1 MCVRVSGCALYH
13 TGNFWTNAPVHRQ
26 FLILYNSAFSGPS
39 MYMNNIPVNKRYLAY
54 LASFSHLA
62 TLRQVFE
69 FICMRLR
76 LRLEETRLWLYK
88 DDVSNLFIKV
98 FVTHI
103 LHFELN
109 RNFYLFFHLC

>member
-1 MCVRVSGCALYH
+1 
-13 TGNFWTNAPVHRQ
+13 
-26 FLILYNSAFSGPS
+26 

-88 DDVSNLFIKV
+88 DDVSNVFIKV
-98 FVTHI
+98 IVKYI
-103 LHFELN
+103 LHF
-109 RNFYLFFHLC
+109 

>member
-1 MCVRVSGCALYH
+1 MGGCALY
-13 TGNFWTNAPVHRQ
+13 NSAKFWANTCDHRLL
-26 FLILYNSAFSGPS
+26 LILFNSSFSGPS
-39 MYMNNIPVNKRYLAY
+39 MYMNNIPLNKRYLAY

-88 DDVSNLFIKV
+88 DDVSIVFITVIVKC
-98 FVTHI
+98 I
-103 LHFELN
+103 LHF
-109 RNFYLFFHLC
+109 

>member
-1 MCVRVSGCALYH
+1 MGVHC
-13 TGNFWTNAPVHRQ
+13 TIQQNFGQILVFTD

-88 DDVSNLFIKV
+88 DEVSSVFMKV
-98 FVTHI
+98 IVTHI
-103 LHFELN
+103 LHTELN
-109 RNFYLFFHLC
+109 RNFFRNNRN

>member
-1 MCVRVSGCALYH
+1 MGVHCNDSAK
-13 TGNFWTNAPVHRQ
+13 FWTNTCIHRL

-88 DDVSNLFIKV
+88 DEVSSVFIKV
-98 FVTHI
+98 IVTHI
-103 LHFELN
+103 LHTELN
-109 RNFYLFFHLC
+109 RNFYLFIFTLL

>member
-1 MCVRVSGCALYH
+1 
-13 TGNFWTNAPVHRQ
+13 
-26 FLILYNSAFSGPS
+26 

-88 DDVSNLFIKV
+88 DDVSNVFIKV
-98 FVTHI
+98 FVTYI
-103 LHFELN
+103 FHFEFN
-109 RNFYLFFHLC
+109 RNVYFFTYIDIILKLICDPVILQIFFVIKY